1 MPTYT
6 CKNLM
11 DIEDMA
17 AGRNTGIEVRFARSH
32 LDSEHL
38 GVTYMRFE
46 PGTRSPFAHSHGE
59 QEEAYVVT
67 SGSGKLKVGDDVLE
81 IGPWD
86 VVRVAPAAVRA
97 FESGPEGLELVIVGS
112 DRPAD
117 GDGEISPL
125 DEFWP
130 S

>member
-1 MPTYT
+1 MPNYT
-6 CKNLM
+6 IKNLM

-17 AGRNTGIEVRFARSH
+17 AGRDIGIEVRFARSH

-46 PGTRSPFAHSHGE
+46 PDTRSPFAHSHGE
-59 QEEAYVVT
+59 QEEAYLVT
-67 SGSGKLKVGDDVLE
+67 SGSGRLKVGDDVLE
-81 IGPWD
+81 LGPWD
-86 VVRVAPAAVRA
+86 VVRVAAAAVRA
-97 FESGPEGLELVIVGS
+97 FESGPDGLEMVIVGS
-112 DRPAD
+112 DRPEA
-117 GDGEISPL
+117 GDGEISPM